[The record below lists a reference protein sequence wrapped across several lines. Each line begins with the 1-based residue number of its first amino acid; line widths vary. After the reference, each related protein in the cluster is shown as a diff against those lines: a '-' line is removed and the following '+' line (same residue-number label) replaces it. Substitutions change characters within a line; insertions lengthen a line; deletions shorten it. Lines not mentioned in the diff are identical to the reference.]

1 MRGSLWNRGMPTIFF
16 ANPSIPTLRACWLHC
31 GAARREE
38 KRFTVSPEPCR
49 TRPISRRDVL
59 SIPDALTPSILAEAF
74 IRHYVTMEEDTS
86 AAVLSCTNE
95 RTPAMEKSNQRT
107 PALLRVEGLQ
117 KYFPVRRGF
126 LQKVI
131 GWAKAVD
138 GVDLEIWPGKTLGL
152 VGESGCGKS
161 TVGRLILRLLEPD
174 KGTILYKGRGISGLT
189 QDELKPLRKEMQI
202 IFQDPF
208 GSLNP
213 RMTVGQSIGE
223 GLRTWGMRDSHERKT
238 RVKSLLEMVGIAPE
252 AADFYPHEFSG
263 GQRQRI
269 GIARALSVE
278 PSLIVCDEPVS
289 ALDVSIQSQIIN
301 LLKELQNRLG
311 LCYLFISHDLN
322 VIGYIS
328 DTVAVMYLG
337 HIMEYAA
344 ADELYDHPLHPYTL
358 ALLSAVP
365 SSDPALRR
373 DKPVLI
379 GDVPSALHPPPG
391 CKFQGRCPLVEDRC
405 RKKEIEV
412 YQVSQEHK
420 VRCWKVV

>member
-1 MRGSLWNRGMPTIFF
+1 
-16 ANPSIPTLRACWLHC
+16 
-31 GAARREE
+31 
-38 KRFTVSPEPCR
+38 
-49 TRPISRRDVL
+49 
-59 SIPDALTPSILAEAF
+59 
-74 IRHYVTMEEDTS
+74 
-86 AAVLSCTNE
+86 
-95 RTPAMEKSNQRT
+95 MEKSDQPT
-107 PALLRVEGLQ
+107 YALLRVEGLQ

-131 GWAKAVD
+131 GWVKAVD

-174 KGTILYKGRGISGLT
+174 KGTIQYDGREISSLP
-189 QDELKPLRKEMQI
+189 QEELKPLRKEMQI

-223 GLRTWGMRDSHERKT
+223 GLRTWGMKDPRERKA
-238 RVKSLLEMVGIAPE
+238 RVRKLLETVGIAPE

-263 GQRQRI
+263 GQRQRV

-278 PSLIVCDEPVS
+278 PTLIVCDEPVS
-289 ALDVSIQSQIIN
+289 ALDVSIQSQILN

-311 LCYLFISHDLN
+311 LSYLFISHDLN
-322 VIGYIS
+322 VVGYMS

-337 HIMEYAA
+337 HIMEYAP
-344 ADELYDHPLHPYTL
+344 ADELYDHHLHPYTE
-358 ALLSAVP
+358 ALFSAVP
-365 SSDPALRR
+365 STESDEQEETKAL
-373 DKPVLI
+373 K
-379 GDVPSALHPPPG
+379 GEVPSAFNPPPG

-405 RKKEIEV
+405 RIGMIEMYIV
-412 YQVSQEHK
+412 GEGHG
-420 VRCWKVV
+420 VRCWKVVGA